1 MEVGLGPG
9 DFVLDGYPAPP
20 HPKRVGAPK
29 FSAHVYCRQTARWIK
44 MVLGT
49 EVGLSP
55 GDFVLDGDRVPL
67 NFRPMHVYYTYCDFV
82 RTLHR
87 RKALLVCS
95 SSSSSLVFYAF
106 YVLESLIVLSLS
118 RYAQL
123 HHSAD
128 SWRSRSCKLVA
139 FKIVNFVSGEKTLN
153 VQMDD
158 FDG

>member
-1 MEVGLGPG
+1 MPLGMK
-9 DFVLDGYPAPP
+9 L
-20 HPKRVGAPK
+20 
-29 FSAHVYCRQTARWIK
+29 
-44 MVLGT
+44 
-49 EVGLSP
+49 GLSP
-55 GDFVLDGDRVPL
+55 GDFVLDGDPTPPPK
-67 NFRPMHVYYTYCDFV
+67 FSAHVYSSYCNFV
-82 RTLHR
+82 RTLHK
-87 RKALLVCS
+87 RKALLVC
-95 SSSSSLVFYAF
+95 SSSSLVFYAF